1 MAVENRYPL
10 QANIPFE
17 SKTFQRPVRS
27 LNHKSRLFRNTWGLR
42 HLIILFFATILF
54 FLAVAE
60 IYYYVITCDQLK
72 IKKVEVTSSSLEVQ
86 HQVQNYLQTRN
97 LGNILI
103 CDLSYLRANLLALPG
118 VKEIRL
124 EKVLPSTLKV
134 EVFPRTPRLYI
145 RRGNYFLVDD
155 EGKILGSL
163 SGIPDLS
170 FPVLE
175 DEGNFEHS
183 YEQKIRLTCQIL
195 DSLEPRIRASV
206 HKITFRSNGMME
218 LQLIDDPVKIFLEA
232 PGFSEKLKYYL
243 ENRETWAQLF
253 GPLEYV
259 DLRIEDRAY
268 IKPLS
273 LSANNPAVQGKE
285 AS

>member
-134 EVFPRTPRLYI
+134 EVFPR
-145 RRGNYFLVDD
+145 
-155 EGKILGSL
+155 
-163 SGIPDLS
+163 
-170 FPVLE
+170 
-175 DEGNFEHS
+175 
-183 YEQKIRLTCQIL
+183 
-195 DSLEPRIRASV
+195 
-206 HKITFRSNGMME
+206 
-218 LQLIDDPVKIFLEA
+218 
-232 PGFSEKLKYYL
+232 
-243 ENRETWAQLF
+243 
-253 GPLEYV
+253 
-259 DLRIEDRAY
+259 
-268 IKPLS
+268 
-273 LSANNPAVQGKE
+273 
-285 AS
+285 